1 MDKHKILVFGS
12 KTFGKYIPIIKSDI
26 FDITFQRF
34 PEEWDNHK
42 RASNYSIIVL
52 DYCTFY
58 SGGSVYKEAQEI
70 FEKEL
75 FEALDKGA
83 TICFLHYN
91 EEVPKFDPYNNKLDG
106 MDEDS
111 LNQLLERQ
119 IGLRF
124 LHFFSIKPFIHN
136 QPIHWGKLNRA
147 EFKNYF
153 DRYGSSKNFFK
164 HYNESTFDDI
174 ICDISDYAIG
184 FSENYRKGELI
195 YLPCQRNFSNMD
207 EVTNLF
213 KTLIDNLVTY
223 ITRKRTDLPDFAKEP
238 FFEYETTLYT
248 DLKDLEQKVQ
258 NIKDSLKPF
267 YTAKALAFASEYE
280 LQKSVPE
287 FLNERF
293 EIPTLQNE
301 TYNED
306 FWLVDS
312 NNKNIAICEIKS
324 YIKGF
329 SKSGVYDIYNHR
341 EHYKLD
347 ESFPAILFVNMNLN
361 AAGWKQKLS
370 PIAPQDYQVA
380 TSNNVLIVRVDD
392 LLFMWD
398 VLKKGKITKE
408 EIVKI
413 LTTNKG
419 WLYFKADCTYEVKQ

>member
-1 MDKHKILVFGS
+1 MDKHKVLVFGCR
-12 KTFGKYIPIIKSDI
+12 TFGNYMPIIKSDI

-34 PEEWDNHK
+34 PEEWGNHK

-58 SGGSVYKEAQEI
+58 DGVSVHKEAQEI

-83 TICFLHYN
+83 TICFLHYD
-91 EEVPKFDPYNNKLDG
+91 EEIPRFDQYNHKLAG

-111 LNQLLERQ
+111 LKHLLEWQ

-124 LHFFSIKPFIHN
+124 LYHLSIKPARN
-136 QPIHWGKLNRA
+136 DRPIHWGKLKRT

-153 DRYGSSKNFFK
+153 DKYGSGKNFFK
-164 HYNESTFDDI
+164 HYDENTFGDI
-174 ICDISDYAIG
+174 IYYISDYAIG
-184 FSENYRKGELI
+184 FSEDFSRGMII

-207 EVTNLF
+207 ELTNLF
-213 KTLIDNLVTY
+213 KILIDNLVTY
-223 ITRKRTDLPDFAKEP
+223 ITRKRTGLPDFAKEP
-238 FFEYETTLYT
+238 FFEEETTLYT
-248 DLKDLEQKVQ
+248 NLGSLEQKVLD
-258 NIKDSLKPF
+258 IKNSLKPF
-267 YTAKALAFASEYE
+267 YAAKALAFASEYE

-287 FLNERF
+287 FLNEKF
-293 EIPTLQNE
+293 EILTLQNE

-306 FWLVDS
+306 FWLLDS

-329 SKSGVYDIYNHR
+329 SKSGVYDIFNHR
-341 EHYKLD
+341 EHYKLE

-370 PIAPQDYQVA
+370 PIAPQDYQIA
-380 TSNNVLIVRVDD
+380 TSNNVLIIRVED

-398 VLKKGKITKE
+398 ALKKGKITKD

-419 WLYFKADCTYEVKQ
+419 WLYFKADCTYEIKQ